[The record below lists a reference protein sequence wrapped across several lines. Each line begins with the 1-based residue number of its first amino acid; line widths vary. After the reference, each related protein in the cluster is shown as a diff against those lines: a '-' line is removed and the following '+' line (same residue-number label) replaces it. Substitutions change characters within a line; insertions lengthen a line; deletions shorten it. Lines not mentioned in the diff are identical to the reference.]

1 MSEATHP
8 VVPTSD
14 GTIRL
19 GQFLKLA
26 GLADSGAQARA
37 LLEEGEVSVN
47 GEAESRRGRQLAVGD
62 VVAVATPQGETGA
75 VVG

>member
-8 VVPTSD
+8 VVTTSD

-47 GEAESRRGRQLAVGD
+47 GEAESRRGRQLVVGD